1 MTGSF
6 TQDQMYHAISEM
18 MEGKWDDAR
27 IEEFLIAL
35 SERGETVDEITGAAR
50 AMREKVKKINAPAG
64 AVDCC
69 GTGGDQSGTYN
80 ISTAVA
86 IVAAACGVTVAK
98 HGNRSASSKSGAAD
112 VLEGLGINLDVSHEK
127 LEEALEKFNFAFLM
141 APRHH
146 SAIRHVMPARKK
158 IGRRTIFNILGPLVN
173 PAGTQYQLIGVYDKD
188 LLRPIAEVL
197 RNLGTKRAWIVHGA
211 DGLDEITITAET
223 YVAKLEDGQIV
234 EDTLTPYDF
243 GLAYDDSANLKG
255 GEPNYN
261 AAALIDILDGTQNA
275 YRDIVLANTAA
286 VMVIAGRSSDL
297 KEAVQLAA
305 HAIDSRAA
313 KNLLHNYVEFTQT
326 REQ

>member
-6 TQDQMYHAISEM
+6 TQEQMYHAVSEM

-50 AMREKVKKINAPAG
+50 AMREKAKKINAPVD

-86 IVAAACGVTVAK
+86 IVAAACGVTIAK

-112 VLEGLGINLDVSHEK
+112 VLEALGINLDVPHET
-127 LEEALEKFNFAFLM
+127 LEDALKEFNFAFLM

-146 SAIRHVMPARKK
+146 SAIKHVMPARKK
-158 IGRRTIFNILGPLVN
+158 IGKRTIFNILGPLAN
-173 PAGTQYQLIGVYDKD
+173 PASTQYQLIGVYDKD
-188 LLRPIAEVL
+188 LVRPMAEVL
-197 RNLGTKRAWIVHGA
+197 KNLGTKRAWIVHGA
-211 DGLDEITITAET
+211 DGLDEITTTAET
-223 YVAKLEDGQIV
+223 YVAKLEDGQIK
-234 EDTLTPYDF
+234 EGTLTPNDF
-243 GLAYDDSANLKG
+243 GLVPANAMDLKG
-255 GEPNYN
+255 GDPAYN
-261 AAALIDILDGTQNA
+261 AIALKDILDGTQNA

-286 VMVIAGRSSDL
+286 VLVIAGKVDTL
-297 KEAVQLAA
+297 QTGVDQAKD
-305 HAIDSRAA
+305 AIDKGLA
-313 KNLLHNYVEFTQT
+313 KALLNRYINFTQ
-326 REQ
+326 EYGQ